1 MTTPRSRTTTRT
13 LVAALAAAAF
23 LATSASASDATLRS
37 TLDAWSAKIAVDA
50 RAVSL
55 DARQRHPRRMTTDAV
70 HFRRDALLA
79 RTAISGRRASS
90 AKGRR
95 AKLLAL
101 SAYTDYAKA
110 GAHWAASGRARVA
123 RRFALSAAEARAAAG
138 YADVGNRLLVAA
150 GRLLA

>member
-1 MTTPRSRTTTRT
+1 MTTHRSRTTTRT

-23 LATSASASDATLRS
+23 LATTASASDATLKA
-37 TLDAWSAKIAVDA
+37 TLDLWSAKIAADA

-79 RTAISGRRASS
+79 RTAISARRASS

-123 RRFALSAAEARAAAG
+123 HRLVLAAGEARTATT
-138 YADVGNRLLVAA
+138 YARAGNRLLVAA
-150 GRLLA
+150 GTLL